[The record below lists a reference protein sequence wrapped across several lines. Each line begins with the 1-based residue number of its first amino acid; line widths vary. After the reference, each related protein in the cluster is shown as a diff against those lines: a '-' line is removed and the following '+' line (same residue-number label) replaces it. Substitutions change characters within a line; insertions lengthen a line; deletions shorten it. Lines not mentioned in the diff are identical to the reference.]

1 MVCGWVRECFRNG
14 GWRSCCRFLRFQM
27 GRGCFW
33 WFSGR
38 SELCIGTFVVYRE
51 ICSVS
56 IDFVLTDH
64 HDFVEKRWLQNFV
77 VKNAHTTNFVIEKA
91 VTTNFC
97 SMMFLS
103 LSIDFVDYSDI
114 CRHFCSVLLCSEP
127 IYWLCWLF
135 RYLWALLTC
144 FIMFWTHL
152 FDYTDI
158 CRHFWHVLLCSEP
171 IYLTIPI
178 SVGTFDMF
186 YYVLN
191 PSIWL
196 YRYLWTLL
204 TCFIMFWAY
213 LFDYWHVLL
222 CSESIY
228 WTIPISVDTFV
239 VWAYLLTL
247 LTIPISVD
255 TFEVFYYVLSLSID
269 FVDFLLILL

>member
-127 IYWLCWLF
+127 IYWLCRLF
-135 RYLWALLTC
+135 YYALSLSID
-144 FIMFWTHL
+144 FV
-152 FDYTDI
+152 DYSDI
-158 CRHFWHVLLCSEP
+158 CRHFCSVLLCSEP
-171 IYLTIPI
+171 IY
-178 SVGTFDMF
+178 
-186 YYVLN
+186 
-191 PSIWL
+191 WL
-196 YRYLWTLL
+196 CWLFRYLSTLL
-204 TCFIMFWAY
+204 
-213 LFDYWHVLL
+213 
-222 CSESIY
+222 
-228 WTIPISVDTFV
+228 
-239 VWAYLLTL
+239 
-247 LTIPISVD
+247 
-255 TFEVFYYVLSLSID
+255 
-269 FVDFLLILL
+269 